1 MRVTIY
7 IPIIIYISGDVGEES
22 IEMFVLGEGLLA
34 EVLQKHLEFLYL
46 GVDRSGA
53 QVHVDAENRHC

>member
-34 EVLQKHLEFLYL
+34 EVLQKHLELLYL
-46 GVDRSGA
+46 GVDRSGP